1 MRGWCW
7 IALALSAG
15 LPLGLPAA
23 SIEPP
28 IPRLELSLRLDKA
41 RFEAGEPIPITAVIL
56 NRGRTPYSVQ
66 TSTEETGA
74 WDGFAF
80 IVTDASGRP
89 VSRPQSPP
97 WQENWIGSWLTINRH
112 ETYEHKLFLNYWFM
126 PLEPGRYTVQAT
138 YTPPYPVGADHQ
150 GVLTIRSVP
159 VDFEVALTTEM
170 KMDVRIARL
179 TTDTEKAD
187 PVAVDFLGFTGQSEV
202 IPPLFEAVYD
212 EDLHIQHRAAN
223 ALNDLP
229 ADEVLAAALQKL
241 QERGPNRTLAE
252 WLASVGAP
260 VNKIV
265 PIYWQAL
272 DSPDSSTR
280 IGAVT
285 GLGLCAGNPAVTA
298 AGQRII
304 RNAIK
309 KALGDKEP
317 DVRLEAVKALE
328 ETGPDDDAIAAL
340 AGAARQDPSSRVRE
354 RAAACLADI
363 RSETVIP
370 YLRDLLLTDGC
381 LQPDF
386 AAQLREIAT
395 PAARAVLRDG
405 LKSANPRVQTAC
417 AKQLWLL
424 QDPAAKPTLLNV
436 LRSDDPDAKADM
448 VDFLEDFARTQAGT
462 AKPAVTFQPASLA
475 DWLEKQ

>member
-1 MRGWCW
+1 MRGWHW
-7 IALALSAG
+7 IALALFAG
-15 LPLGLPAA
+15 LPVGLRAA
-23 SIEPP
+23 NSEPP
-28 IPRLELSLRLDKA
+28 VPRLELSLRLDKT

-56 NRGRTPYSVQ
+56 NRGQTPYSVQ

-80 IVTDASGRP
+80 VVTDASGQP
-89 VSRPQSPP
+89 VSRPPSPP
-97 WQENWIGSWLTINRH
+97 WRESWIGSWLTINRH
-112 ETYEHKLFLNYWFM
+112 ETYEHKLFLNYWFI

-138 YTPPYPVGADHQ
+138 YTPPYPIGADRQ
-150 GVLTIRSVP
+150 GELTIHSAP
-159 VDFEVALTTEM
+159 VDFEVALSTEM

-179 TTDTEKAD
+179 TSDTEKAD
-187 PVAVDFLGFTGQSEV
+187 PIAVDFLGFTGQSAV
-202 IPPLFEAVYD
+202 IAPLLDAVYD
-212 EDLHIQHRAAN
+212 DDPHIQHRAAN

-252 WLASVGAP
+252 WLASIGAP
-260 VNKIV
+260 VNKTV
-265 PIYWQAL
+265 PLYLQAL
-272 DSPDSSTR
+272 DSPDSSAR
-280 IGAVT
+280 IGALT
-285 GLGLCAGNPAVTA
+285 GLGLCAGNRATTA
-298 AGQRII
+298 AGQRAI
-304 RNAIK
+304 RGAIR

-317 DVRLEAVKALE
+317 GVRFEAVKATE
-328 ETGPDDDAIAAL
+328 AAGPDDDALAAL
-340 AGAARQDPSSRVRE
+340 AGAARRDASSRVRE

-370 YLRDLLLTDGC
+370 YLRDLLLTDFC

-386 AAQLREIAT
+386 AAQLREIGT

-405 LKSANPRVQTAC
+405 LKSANPRVQAAC

-424 QDPAAKPTLLNV
+424 KDPAAKPTLLNV
-436 LRSDDPDAKADM
+436 LRGDDPDAKEDM
-448 VDFLEDFARTQAGT
+448 VDFLETALRAQAGNT
-462 AKPAVTFQPASLA
+462 KPATAWQPTSLA